1 MALLKE
7 SEKSSLEQSRFLPEI
22 TIFLGKHRS
31 GVLFHRH
38 DGQEKVLGQTQS
50 RNAITIRISK
60 RL

>member
-50 RNAITIRISK
+50 RNAITIKISK